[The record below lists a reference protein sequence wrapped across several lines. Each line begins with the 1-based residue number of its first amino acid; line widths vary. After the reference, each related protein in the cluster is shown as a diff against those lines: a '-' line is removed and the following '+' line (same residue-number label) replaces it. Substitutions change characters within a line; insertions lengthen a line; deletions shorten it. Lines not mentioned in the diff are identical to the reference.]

1 MKQTISLFFS
11 LVLAFCLMALPAQ
24 AEGAV
29 TVHSVDE
36 LIAAIA
42 PGAEIHIAE
51 GEYLLSRA
59 ATYGQRT
66 RNPYVKWKEL
76 YGDGYAL
83 AIHDLDD
90 LAIIGSGAETTQL
103 ISDCPEADILEIED
117 CTGVTLQGFTAGH
130 TPQSEGCSAGVLK
143 LFRSDNLILDQLGL
157 FGCGSVGI
165 NAERIQG
172 LAVTDCEIYDCS
184 STGMYLT
191 KCESVSISNCEL
203 YRLGKPVNG
212 WHAGYTVFG
221 ISNSRGVDIAGCS
234 FTDSDLD
241 RFLSA
246 WDSQEIH
253 MAHNRIADNSF
264 TTAVWELM
272 GTDAVVES
280 SNQFENNIFS
290 HWYFQ
295 GWDGTS
301 LDRAIDENGEPV
313 FTEDPAPIHTSTD
326 SIEAVPVITG
336 EQKQVRV
343 STVDELLAAID
354 SNTEIILTETL
365 YDLSTASDYGKPVS
379 HYNYTWE
386 DTYDGP
392 QLVISGVENFSI
404 VSEDDTP
411 SLHIISAVPRYAQV
425 IAFRDCSNV
434 MLRGF
439 TAGHTVEPSGCA
451 GGVLHFTDCAN
462 LLVENCD
469 LYGCGILGVIAWNVE
484 NLQVA
489 NSCIYECSYGG
500 ISCGNCQGV
509 TIGGCRFWD
518 LGGPTFQLDQCTEV
532 SIDGQMVGGNYYG
545 D

>member
-1 MKQTISLFFS
+1 MLFS
-11 LVLAFCLMALPAQ
+11 LALAFCLMAVPAW

-42 PGAEIHIAE
+42 PGAEIHIAD
-51 GEYLLSRA
+51 GEYLLSEA

-76 YGDGYAL
+76 YNGGYAL
-83 AIHDLDD
+83 SIHDLDD
-90 LAIIGSGAETTQL
+90 LAIIGSGAKSTRL
-103 ISDCPEADILEIED
+103 IADCPEADILEIED

-130 TPQSEGCSAGVLK
+130 TPQAEGCSAGVIK
-143 LFRSDNLILDQLGL
+143 LTRSDNLILDQLGL

-165 NAERIQG
+165 NADRIRG
-172 LAVTDCEIYDCS
+172 LAITDSEIYDCS
-184 STGMYLT
+184 SAGMYLT
-191 KCESVSISNCEL
+191 KCEAVSISNCEL
-203 YRLGKPVNG
+203 YCLGKPVNG
-212 WHAGYTVFG
+212 WSAGYTVFG
-221 ISNSRGVDIAGCS
+221 ISNCRGVDIAGCS
-234 FTDSDLD
+234 FTDSDMD

-246 WDSQEIH
+246 WDSRELH

-264 TTAVWELM
+264 ITAVWELLDS
-272 GTDAVVES
+272 DAVVES
-280 SNQFENNIFS
+280 SNQFENNTFS
-290 HWYFQ
+290 RWYFQ

-301 LDRAIDENGEPV
+301 ISNAVDEHGEPV
-313 FTEDPAPIHTSTD
+313 FTEDPAPLHISTD
-326 SIEAVPVITG
+326 PIESVPVITG

-365 YDLSTASDYGKPVS
+365 YDFSTASDYGQPVS
-379 HYNYTWE
+379 HFHYTWE
-386 DTYDGP
+386 DTFDGP
-392 QLVISGVENFSI
+392 QLVIFGVENFSI
-404 VSEDDTP
+404 VSEENTP

-439 TAGHTVEPSGCA
+439 TAGHTVEPSACA
-451 GGVLHFTDCAN
+451 GGVLFFENCAN
-462 LLVENCD
+462 MLVENCD
-469 LYGCGILGVIAWNVE
+469 LYGCGILGVMAFHVE

-500 ISCGNCQGV
+500 IACGNCKNV
-509 TIGGCRFWD
+509 TIGGCQFWD
-518 LGGPTFQLDQCTEV
+518 LGGPTFQLDQCEEV
-532 SIDGQMVGGNYYG
+532 TIDGQTVGGNYNG